1 MSSRDLEVGPK
12 PHLCQVRWD
21 GQTWWSC
28 SSTSRTTFVS
38 PIKFCQNQTRLWKR
52 RSPKREQL
60 QQCICPWWTMM
71 TAMVLIFLF
80 VHNLYVILAILQ
92 LQTSFLIVR
101 STLEPNSRDPITA
114 EPQRHQ
120 LSQQLMCPGGECR
133 GQMVEF
139 QLVSVA
145 QSAGSS
151 GRQGPSQWPREH
163 SRPATRGEGE
173 GEGAR
178 QGAGKWRARDSWWKP
193 GHFCTWEQR
202 SNCQS
207 DGQCWWVKFS
217 T

>member
-1 MSSRDLEVGPK
+1 
-12 PHLCQVRWD
+12 
-21 GQTWWSC
+21 
-28 SSTSRTTFVS
+28 
-38 PIKFCQNQTRLWKR
+38 
-52 RSPKREQL
+52 
-60 QQCICPWWTMM
+60 M

-151 GRQGPSQWPREH
+151 VAAGAEPVTARTQPPRH
-163 SRPATRGEGE
+163 PGGGGGGEAGGGE
-173 GEGAR
+173 VTC
-178 QGAGKWRARDSWWKP
+178 P
-193 GHFCTWEQR
+193 
-202 SNCQS
+202 
-207 DGQCWWVKFS
+207 
-217 T
+217 

>member
-151 GRQGPSQWPREH
+151 GAAGAEPVTARTQPPRH
-163 SRPATRGEGE
+163 PGGGGGGEAG
-173 GEGAR
+173 GGDVTCPWLLMKAGTFLYLGA
-178 QGAGKWRARDSWWKP
+178 AVKLPEWW
-193 GHFCTWEQR
+193 TMLV
-202 SNCQS
+202 S
-207 DGQCWWVKFS
+207 
-217 T
+217 